1 MRIHTCLR
9 FCLPFGVTAG
19 LVALLASGHAE
30 TPQPPS
36 DTGIVWVYHAALCAK
51 PGDAS
56 DCKEVHDTPRVGFAS
71 FENCDSYR
79 DSALSH
85 AANPRLMGV
94 CAKEHEA

>member
-51 PGDAS
+51 PGPPVHAYDAPTLTI
-56 DCKEVHDTPRVGFAS
+56 DPGLCAS
-71 FENCDSYR
+71 R
-79 DSALSH
+79 
-85 AANPRLMGV
+85 
-94 CAKEHEA
+94 